1 MEEKREGM
9 KEEMNTKRLDL
20 EILDGRTDGR
30 AYQPTNHTMSGKGS
44 SGPSRNKRRMRG
56 REGRSPQW

>member
-20 EILDGRTDGR
+20 EILDGRTDGPTN
-30 AYQPTNHTMSGKGS
+30 QPTT
-44 SGPSRNKRRMRG
+44 
-56 REGRSPQW
+56 Q

>member
-20 EILDGRTDGR
+20 EILDGRTRTGL
-30 AYQPTNHTMSGKGS
+30 PTNHTMSGKGS
-44 SGPSRNKRRMRG
+44 SRPSRNKRRMRG
-56 REGRSPQW
+56 PQW